1 MKVKLYESQLNR
13 TTETGGRPLT
23 AQINTNIFAQL
34 GGAATDIG
42 KAVFAMGAEKLK
54 ADNAAKKLDAEN
66 LSTATLLSFED
77 KVETFINSQENN
89 DPTLSHTAVPDA
101 INRIFQ
107 TELKSLDGNKQAQQ
121 LFGLAGLKYAIQ
133 RKHKFLDSNLQKKLE
148 LGKSNLNLRVN
159 QDLKIAGD
167 SGADINDRIQAGED
181 AQAEIN
187 NALSVQLIDQSI
199 ANSETQ
205 NLNFNITKT
214 TIESYMN
221 GVDDAYEIATDIED
235 GVFEDLMF
243 SRYYNK
249 LNPDQQQKIIKFA
262 KEKATRVENLKKHQT
277 DKILK
282 EETKQIKD
290 LKRKAYNTD
299 DVEEKTRIYHL
310 LKDMNGFDSE
320 KEKDDFE
327 KEINLS
333 VSGTTG
339 NMGFAEKDDPKFLNE
354 FANTFD
360 STMSRSRLL
369 QNKNLLTEETYYKYQ
384 KLLNT
389 ELNESTRR
397 GLDNIKLT
405 MKIYEGADEVFE
417 PSVFDQLQTIAAPFL
432 TEYIEFVETEPS
444 KDELNKKVQTIKSQY
459 ILEKAETFD
468 NVYEDTIASIKRRLS
483 INPNVPEGF
492 ILDEDNIVQSLTKLL
507 RDVEDQN
514 NRTFNTRIKNRIEE
528 IKSLN
533 RVRKAQ

>member
-13 TTETGGRPLT
+13 SVDTGARPMT
-23 AQINTNIFAQL
+23 GKINTSIFAQL

-42 KAVFAMGAEKLK
+42 KAFVSMGVEKMKAE
-54 ADNAAKKLDAEN
+54 NAAKKLDAEN

-187 NALSVQLIDQSI
+187 NALSVQLIDQST

-205 NLNFNITKT
+205 NLNFNITKN

-221 GVDDAYEIATDIED
+221 GVDDAYEIATNIED

-290 LKRKAYNTD
+290 LKRKAYNTN

-310 LKDMNGFDSE
+310 LIDMNAFDSE

-333 VSGTTG
+333 MTSTTG
-339 NMGFAEKDDPKFLNE
+339 NMGFAEKDDPKFAKE

-360 STMSRSRLL
+360 TTMSRSKLL
-369 QNKNLLTEETYYKYQ
+369 ENMNLVTEETYFKYQ

-389 ELNESTRR
+389 NLTESTKR

-405 MKIYEGADEVFE
+405 MKIYEGADKVFE
-417 PSVFDQLQTIAAPFL
+417 PSVFDQLQTIAAPYL

-459 ILEKAETFD
+459 ILDKAETFD

-483 INPNVPEGF
+483 INKNVPEGF

-533 RVRKAQ
+533 RVRSK